1 MIKRFIV
8 ACEGGLVGAALV
20 AAVEAHES
28 AAGATASLGA
38 IFGAD
43 WGVLAPIAIAI
54 SVAVCAAHVFFEPDE
69 PRGPAEIV
77 AQVRAEPVL
86 TRSRTA
92 AIAPLAIVFGFF
104 AMIALAHVARG
115 ALVRGAPAGVGLEL
129 AGGAAAIA
137 FAAVIAVLA
146 LTAPLRRALA
156 HGADRSP
163 RLVDPIFTGG
173 VALAAVVA
181 LFVIGLR
188 TGDAGGD
195 GSSPLAIL
203 GVLGRAELDL
213 RPVLDALA
221 VGACAYLFPVALAR
235 GRRANRA
242 TIVAAAVTAFALAW
256 TAHEASAMNAEKVVT
271 RAVERAPF
279 GHVGVSALRRAFDR
293 DHDGASPLFGGGDC
307 NDHDPKINP
316 LAFDIPGNGIDED
329 CSGADTPIPP
339 PPPPPPPPPK
349 VDLPRDLNVVLIT
362 IDTLRLDVGFAGY
375 DKPTTP
381 NLDALAAKSVVFDRA
396 YSLASYTGKSV
407 GPLLIGKYP
416 SETDRDGGHFNK
428 YSPKNVFLAERLH
441 DVGIRTFGAASHW
454 YFAAWS
460 GLSQGMDEW
469 DMSAK
474 PTEGQ
479 GENDTSITSDKLS
492 DAAIRLLKKPENT
505 SGRFFMWIHYFDP
518 HAQYMPHDGAP
529 NFLGDA
535 RGGAAATRA
544 LYDGEVWFTD
554 KHVGRVLDFIAS
566 QPFGKKTAI
575 VVTSDHGEA
584 FGEHNMSWHGA
595 ELWEVLVRVPL
606 VFYVPGTEAKHVGVK
621 RSHVDL
627 VPTLLDLFGV
637 PQPHAGELSGR
648 SFLADVV
655 TKNTPEERDVFMDM
669 PIGPYTMMRKAIIVG
684 PGAGTKLIWSGG
696 SLYQLYDL
704 ASDPDEKN
712 DLSSDAAKLAPI
724 VAAFDAQR
732 ARSVEI
738 DVKPDSLP

>member
-1 MIKRFIV
+1 MLRRFVI

-28 AAGATASLGA
+28 ATNASASASSIL
-38 IFGAD
+38 FAD
-43 WGVLAPIAIAI
+43 WAVLAPIAIAL
-54 SVAVCAAHVFFEPDE
+54 SLGVCALHVYFEPSE

-77 AQVRAEPVL
+77 RAVRGEPL
-86 TRSRTA
+86 LARSRTA
-92 AIAPLAIVFGFF
+92 AAAPLAIACAFFGTLG
-104 AMIALAHVARG
+104 LAHVAR
-115 ALVRGAPAGVGLEL
+115 ASLVRGAPAGVGLEL
-129 AGGAAAIA
+129 AGATAAIA
-137 FAAVIAVLA
+137 FACALVVFALA
-146 LTAPLRRALA
+146 APLRRVLA
-156 HGADRSP
+156 RGADRWP
-163 RLVDPIFTGG
+163 RLVDPISTGG
-173 VALAAVVA
+173 VALAASLV
-181 LFVIGLR
+181 LFVYGLR
-188 TGDAGGD
+188 TGDAGGE
-195 GSSPLAIL
+195 GSSALAIF

-213 RPVLDALA
+213 RPLVDAIA
-221 VGACAYLFPVALAR
+221 IAACAYLFPVVLAR
-235 GRRANRA
+235 GPRRFRA
-242 TIVAAAVTAFALAW
+242 AVVAAIVTLGSVAW
-256 TAHEASAMNAEKVVT
+256 TAREASALNGEKTVT
-271 RAVERAPF
+271 RALEHAPF
-279 GHVGVSALRRAFDR
+279 GRIGISTLRRAFDR

-349 VDLPRDLNVVLIT
+349 VTLPADLNVVLVT

-381 NLDALAAKSVVFDRA
+381 NLDALAEKSVVFDRA

-428 YSPKNVFLAERLH
+428 YSPKNVFVAERLH
-441 DVGIRTFGAASHW
+441 DAGVRTFGAASHW
-454 YFAAWS
+454 YFAPWS

-469 DMSAK
+469 DISAK
-474 PTEGQ
+474 PSEGQ

-518 HAQYMPHDGAP
+518 HAQYMPHEGAP
-529 NFLGDA
+529 NFLGDG

-566 QPFGKKTAI
+566 QPWGAHTAI
-575 VVTSDHGEA
+575 VITSDHGEA
-584 FGEHNMSWHGA
+584 FGEHDMSWHGS

-606 VFYVPGTEAKHVGVK
+606 VVYVPGMPAHHVGVK
-621 RSHVDL
+621 RSHIDL

-637 PQPHAGELSGR
+637 AQPPPGELSGR
-648 SFLADVV
+648 SFLSDLV
-655 TKNTPEERDVFMDM
+655 TKGPFEERDVFIDM
-669 PIGPYTMMRKAIIVG
+669 PVGPYTMMRKAIIVG
-684 PGAGTKLIWSGG
+684 DTPGTKLIWSGG
-696 SLYQLYDL
+696 TGYQLYDL
-704 ASDPDEKN
+704 ANDPNEKN
-712 DLSSDAAKLAPI
+712 DLSGDAEKLAPI
-724 VAAFDAQR
+724 VAAFDAKR

-738 DVKPDSLP
+738 EVKPDAP